1 MSIWDHVVIDSNFLP
16 FYWIHKIVRKYM
28 LISKNYEKFKL
39 DFEIVLSI
47 LKNMNYSK
55 IYTYLK
61 IYDLITI

>member
-1 MSIWDHVVIDSNFLP
+1 
-16 FYWIHKIVRKYM
+16 M